1 MEKLKNSKNINTKKN
16 LLSTSLINKNI
27 ENKNSILKRIQKSIE
42 KRKKIIHNT
51 NKSLV
56 VSELEKAKLLTKPD
70 SNNFTILYISEH
82 KKNFN
87 KIFSSNSCK
96 KRQLKNNK
104 TNNVFNKTI
113 KKKLSTIQTE
123 NKPNCSKII
132 NRIKSNLKNSFNT
145 SRYKPN

>member
-104 TNNVFNKTI
+104 TNNLLVV
-113 KKKLSTIQTE
+113 KL
-123 NKPNCSKII
+123 
-132 NRIKSNLKNSFNT
+132 F
-145 SRYKPN
+145 